1 MCCQRL
7 LTFYFIDG
15 YHEAMN
21 SQQLVSHIE
30 ELGLSN
36 KEARVYVACLSLGPS
51 AVQKIADQA
60 GIKRVTAYVIL
71 ESLVGLGLVSQTV
84 KGKKTYFNA
93 EDPINLE
100 RLVDKR
106 EQELKEQRHNFTQ
119 ILPELQ
125 GLKLVPKDSPSV
137 KFYDSADGVRTIL
150 NTFLLQAKRPGIE
163 KVYGISNLDLVLEY
177 FPEFRAGMA
186 NPLRSKAGIHSQFLY
201 TSKDGPIM
209 KETDQVR
216 NRESRWLPVEQF
228 PMVGDYTIVGDN
240 ILMIS
245 LGAPNPIGISV
256 TSRELAEGLR
266 AVFAVAWEAAERY
279 NN

>member
-1 MCCQRL
+1 
-7 LTFYFIDG
+7 
-15 YHEAMN
+15 MN

-51 AVQKIADQA
+51 AVQRIADQA

-106 EQELKEQRHNFTQ
+106 EQELREQRHNFSQ

-163 KVYGISNLDLVLEY
+163 RVYGISNLDLVLEY

-186 NPLRSKAGIHSQFLY
+186 NPMRSKAGIHSQFLY
-201 TSKDGPIM
+201 TSKEGPIM

-216 NRESRWLPVEQF
+216 NRESRWLPQDKF
-228 PMVGDYTIVGDN
+228 PMTGDFTIVGDN

-256 TSRELAEGLR
+256 TSHELAEGLR
-266 AVFAVAWEAAERY
+266 ALFAVGWEAAAQY
-279 NN
+279 N